1 MQASVFVLF
10 VFIAFSVFNNMVV
23 IGNQSTCEADV
34 RNDVNDVRNDV
45 NDVQNDVN
53 DVRNEVFM

>member
-34 RNDVNDVRNDV
+34 RNDVNDV
-45 NDVQNDVN
+45 QNDVN